1 MKTIYRMQEWVAD
14 HRRGSQ
20 YPKPLRSYAP
30 APEPINFGSR
40 LILLI
45 VGGAATI
52 LGTVALLLM
61 FGFVI
66 PAFFD

>member
-1 MKTIYRMQEWVAD
+1 MKTIYRVQEWFAD

-20 YPKPLRSYAP
+20 YPKPVRIYKP
-30 APEPINFGSR
+30 NPEPINFGSR

-45 VGGAATI
+45 VGGGATL
-52 LGTVALLLM
+52 LGVVTLLLM